1 MPTSSA
7 KRRISVFWLTSA
19 SRAAALTE
27 MRCAGE
33 KLQRQRDGGVMRA
46 LPETLRHRAEEDGDL
61 VLRRRRLHNAL
72 MQPFGVG
79 APDIAE
85 RDMDVLELARRAAE
99 KGERAARLELH
110 AQHMRLMGVDGEAVR
125 VRAAKPDPRQHAARR
140 IAFAAVP
147 GKLVAIEVDHQP
159 EPARGHDRV
168 LGMAGIEA

>member
-1 MPTSSA
+1 M
-7 KRRISVFWLTSA
+7 
-19 SRAAALTE
+19 RAAQAEIFARREARELLELADE
-27 MRCAGE
+27 MRLVVIAVALDDLHPVDAGGGVQPRKHALEAGDAQIGLRRHADLLGEKADQRLLADLGVARGGLDRDAVRRAGE

-99 KGERAARLELH
+99 KGERAARLE
-110 AQHMRLMGVDGEAVR
+110 
-125 VRAAKPDPRQHAARR
+125 
-140 IAFAAVP
+140 
-147 GKLVAIEVDHQP
+147 
-159 EPARGHDRV
+159 
-168 LGMAGIEA
+168 